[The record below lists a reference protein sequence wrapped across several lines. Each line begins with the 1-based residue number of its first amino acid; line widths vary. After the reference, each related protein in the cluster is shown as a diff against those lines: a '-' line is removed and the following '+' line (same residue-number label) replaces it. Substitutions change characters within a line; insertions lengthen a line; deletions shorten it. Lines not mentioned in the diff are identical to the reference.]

1 MTFSTADTP
10 LVRIHNARAALDL
23 LRREAPLSRVEIAR
37 RLGTTR
43 PTGSAVVTTLLEAG
57 LVREVPSA
65 AAGGRGALYEPVD
78 DAGHGLALDVGGRV
92 LRLAVCDLTGRVV
105 ARRTVEHHGASSREL
120 AEVAVGLRD
129 AACVEVG
136 LDPAELSATVVG
148 VPGVVDPHSHRLTR
162 ANPDRAGGPAV
173 ADAVTRGLDHS
184 AQVENDINLA
194 ALGERASGR
203 AQGVE
208 DFAFLSVGTGVGS
221 GLVLGGALHRGRH
234 GGAGEL
240 ELPGS
245 EGSAAEHAL
254 LRLVAEGRA
263 AGTATDLPDDATP
276 ADVFEAAGAGDPLA
290 TAVLDEL
297 STRLARHVGD
307 LARVV
312 DLELVVLGGGIGSR
326 CGGLLDVVE
335 ARLAGTVLFPPRLAV
350 ASLHGSPV
358 LDGAVSLVTAAA
370 YAVAIRRLE
379 AAPSGSAPPPDSP
392 AVDRDRPGPGSISA
406 AGAGRRRRRT
416 P

>member
-10 LVRIHNARAALDL
+10 LVRVHNARAALDL

-43 PTGSAVVTTLLEAG
+43 PTGSAVVTTLVEVG
-57 LVREVPSA
+57 LVREVPSP
-65 AAGGRGALYEPVD
+65 AAGGRGALYEPV
-78 DAGHGLALDVGGRV
+78 AEAAHGLALDVGGRV
-92 LRLAVCDLTGRVV
+92 LRLAVTDLSGRVV
-105 ARRTVEHHGASSREL
+105 ARRTVEHHGASPREL

-129 AACVEVG
+129 AALAEAG
-136 LDPAELSATVVG
+136 LAPADLSATVVG
-148 VPGVVDPHSHRLTR
+148 VPGVLDPRSHRLTR

-173 ADAVTRGLDHS
+173 ADAVTRGLGHEP
-184 AQVENDINLA
+184 QVENDINLA

-203 AQGVE
+203 AQGVD

-234 GGAGEL
+234 GAAGEL
-240 ELPGS
+240 ELSGS

-254 LRLVAEGRA
+254 LRLVAEGREGGTPTSLA
-263 AGTATDLPDDATP
+263 ADATP
-276 ADVFEAAGAGDPLA
+276 ADVFEAAAGGDPLA
-290 TAVLDEL
+290 TAVLGEL
-297 STRLARHVGD
+297 AARLARHIGD

-326 CGGLLDVVE
+326 CAGLLDDIE
-335 ARLAGTVLFPPRLAV
+335 TRLHGTVLFPPRLAI

-358 LDGAVSLVTAAA
+358 LDGAVSLATASA
-370 YAVAIRRLE
+370 YAVAIGRLD
-379 AAPSGSAPPPDSP
+379 ATSSP
-392 AVDRDRPGPGSISA
+392 APAADPDTADRDRPGPGSIPA